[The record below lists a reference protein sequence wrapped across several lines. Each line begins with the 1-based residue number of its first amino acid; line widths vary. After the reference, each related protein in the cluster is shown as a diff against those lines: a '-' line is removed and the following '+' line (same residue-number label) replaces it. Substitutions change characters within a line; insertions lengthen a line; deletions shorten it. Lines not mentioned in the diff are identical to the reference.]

1 MHVAG
6 WTRRSVFQWQATNAA
21 SQHSSVGK
29 KRKMRS
35 NQRIQHLAQRVGA
48 DESWASFQTIA
59 KISSV
64 HVSPLV
70 AKGLN

>member
-1 MHVAG
+1 
-6 WTRRSVFQWQATNAA
+6 
-21 SQHSSVGK
+21 
-29 KRKMRS
+29 MRS